1 MEKGDRIHPNALGH
15 LRLARAAFARLAG
28 PSKRLKTIVVG
39 ETGRIDSPCGRSV
52 SFRLTERADAYD
64 VEIFG
69 DGPYDGDVFTVF
81 FDPRPLDELNAVGK
95 YYWRDVKGR
104 EGQTSMKTSVPFS
117 TWGGARPGDEIG
129 FQFTWRR
136 RRREGVAGSATIQWF
151 PWERE
156 WTPCG
161 YGRLLRVCSSA
172 TDSNRKE

>member
-1 MEKGDRIHPNALGH
+1 MKKLLATVTFAL
-15 LRLARAAFARLAG
+15 AFPSFAAQ
-28 PSKRLKTIVVG
+28 KT
-39 ETGRIDSPCGRSV
+39 SV
-52 SFRLTERADAYD
+52 SVAEPYLFTDETA
-64 VEIFG
+64 EISG
-69 DGPYDGDVFTVF
+69 LP
-81 FDPRPLDELNAVGK
+81 
-95 YYWRDVKGR
+95 DVKGR

>member
-1 MEKGDRIHPNALGH
+1 
-15 LRLARAAFARLAG
+15 
-28 PSKRLKTIVVG
+28 
-39 ETGRIDSPCGRSV
+39 V

-81 FDPRPLDELNAVGK
+81 FDPRPVDELNTVGK

-104 EGQTSMKTSVPFS
+104 EGQTSMKTSIPFS

-136 RRREGVAGSATIQWF
+136 RRREGVFGSATIQWF

-161 YGRLLRVCSSA
+161 YGRLLRVYSSA